1 MASRRLNLSGVQV
14 SAGLLATLTGAVAAS
29 YLGVGGTLIGA
40 AIGSLASTVGGEIYR
55 HYLGRTH
62 ERLRGAV
69 DVHRYRTARSA
80 VGRQADPTVALN
92 RRGVTSRRPDD
103 EDAVETQVFQVP
115 RPGAAAHGAAT
126 APNSTSPSDSIHD
139 APTEIFAAAD
149 GRSPTGP
156 AATPTAA
163 SAAAGS
169 TAEVG
174 AAAGSTAAGST
185 AEVGA
190 AGGGAAGGGAA
201 GGGAANG
208 SAANGSD
215 GKKKRP
221 RWLVLAAVAA
231 GTFLIA
237 VAVITVFELS
247 VGKTLSAT
255 VRGQSGSGTTVT
267 GVLGGRT
274 AKPTPP
280 VAKQTASATPS
291 ATTGSPSS
299 PASVV
304 PTSSAAVGTT
314 PSPTIT
320 VTPGDPINPASP
332 TPSS

>member
-40 AIGSLASTVGGEIYR
+40 AIGSLASTVGGEVYR

-69 DVHRYRTARSA
+69 NVHRYRTARSA
-80 VGRQADPTVALN
+80 VGRQVDPTVALN
-92 RRGVTSRRPDD
+92 RLGVTSRRPDD

-115 RPGAAAHGAAT
+115 RPGDAAHGAAA

-149 GRSPTGP
+149 GRSQTGP

-163 SAAAGS
+163 SVAAGS

-174 AAAGSTAAGST
+174 AAEG
-185 AEVGA
+185 GA
-190 AGGGAAGGGAA
+190 AEGGAAGGGAA
-201 GGGAANG
+201 EGGAANG
-208 SAANGSD
+208 SD
-215 GKKKRP
+215 GTKNTKKRQ

-280 VAKQTASATPS
+280 AAKQTASATPS
-291 ATTGSPSS
+291 TTGSPSS
-299 PASVV
+299 TASVV

-314 PSPTIT
+314 PSPTIA
-320 VTPGDPINPASP
+320 VTPGDPASTP

>member
-115 RPGAAAHGAAT
+115 RPGDAAHGAAT

-169 TAEVG
+169 TAEV
-174 AAAGSTAAGST
+174 
-185 AEVGA
+185 
-190 AGGGAAGGGAA
+190 GAAGGGAA